1 MALQCGIVGLP
12 NVGKSTLFNALTK
25 AGIAAENYPFCTIE
39 PNVGVVEVPD
49 ARLQALA
56 EIVKPVRVL
65 PAVVEFVDIAGLV
78 AGASKG
84 EGLGNQFLANIRE
97 TDAIVHVVRC
107 FEDPNVVHVAGKVD
121 PVSDI
126 EVINTELALA
136 DLGTAEKALH
146 RSQKTARA
154 GDKDAIKLVALLE
167 QIIAALNT
175 GRPVRSLALDDAAVA
190 LLKPLCLITAKRI
203 LYVANVKE
211 DGFHDNPYLQAV
223 QDYAKAEDAP
233 VVAVCAAIEAEIA
246 ELDDADKAVFL
257 ADLGMTEPGLNR
269 VIRAAY
275 YLLGLQTYFTA
286 GVKEVRAWTIHIG
299 DTAPKAAG
307 VIHTDFERGFIRA
320 QTIAYQDFIAHGGE
334 QGAKEAGKMRAEGK
348 EYVGL
353 AARGKDQARQLLYG
367 AEGSP
372 NLWRRSP
379 DRKVGASSRIFAG
392 YRWRSV
398 ALWFVVNAP
407 LRKSIRTRDEELRP
421 CARSLQRHKLA

>member
-49 ARLQALA
+49 PRLAALA
-56 EIVKPVRVL
+56 DIVKPERVL

-107 FEDPNVVHVAGKVD
+107 FEDDNVIHVAGRID
-121 PVSDI
+121 PISDI

-136 DLGTAEKALH
+136 DLATAEKALQRH
-146 RSQKTARA
+146 QKTARA
-154 GDKDAIKLVALLE
+154 GDKEAIKMV
-167 QIIAALNT
+167 AALEKVIPVLNEA
-175 GRPVRSLALDDAAVA
+175 RPIRSLGLDEDDLA
-190 LLKPLCLITAKRI
+190 LLKPYCFITAKRCM
-203 LYVANVKE
+203 YVANVRE
-211 DGFHDNPYLQAV
+211 DGFTGNPHLKAV
-223 QDYAKAEDAP
+223 QDYAQAENAP
-233 VVAVCAAIEAEIA
+233 VVAVCAAVEAEIA
-246 ELDDADKAVFL
+246 ELDDEDKAVFL
-257 ADLGMTEPGLNR
+257 QDMGMDEPGLDR

-275 YLLGLQTYFTA
+275 ALLGLQTYFTA
-286 GVKEVRAWTIHIG
+286 GVKEVRAWTIRIG

-320 QTIAYQDFIAHGGE
+320 QTIAYEDFIACKGE

-348 EYVGL
+348 EYVV
-353 AARGKDQARQLLYG
+353 KDGDVLNFLF
-367 AEGSP
+367 
-372 NLWRRSP
+372 N
-379 DRKVGASSRIFAG
+379 V
-392 YRWRSV
+392 
-398 ALWFVVNAP
+398 
-407 LRKSIRTRDEELRP
+407 
-421 CARSLQRHKLA
+421 